1 MRITQ
6 TEAPQSLRGAPDA
19 TQQIS
24 SVLLPRQSK
33 EPRESPIKVFI
44 VSDVRLHRDGLSSLL
59 QGCPSIQVLGGDT
72 RRGALVSLRTAV
84 ADVALLDAPQPAD
97 CCLALRQ
104 VRPQLRMLVLG
115 SPGIASEGLSC
126 AAAHIDGYIRIDATV
141 AQVLC
146 AIGAIVH
153 GESLCSP
160 EATASLYHGSR
171 TDRLPHTMPLT
182 ARELQVAD
190 LLNLG
195 LPTKQIARYLG
206 VRPCTAKNHVRNI
219 LQKLDVHCRGQA
231 AAKLRRLMDGLL
243 GGWRS

>member
-6 TEAPQSLRGAPDA
+6 TGAPRSLRGEPDA
-19 TQQIS
+19 TQQLS
-24 SVLLPRQSK
+24 SVVLPRQLK
-33 EPRESPIKVFI
+33 EPRESPVKVFI

-59 QGCPSIQVLGGDT
+59 QGYPSIQVLGGDT
-72 RRGALVSLRTAV
+72 PRGALVALRTAV

-104 VRPQLRMLVLG
+104 VQPQLRMLVLG
-115 SPGIASEGLSC
+115 IPEVASEGLSC
-126 AAAHIDGYIRIDATV
+126 AAARIDGYIRIDATV
-141 AQVLC
+141 GEVLS
-146 AIGAIVH
+146 AIEAIIR
-153 GESLCSP
+153 GDPCST
-160 EATASLYHGSR
+160 EATAPLYHCNR
-171 TDRLPHTMPLT
+171 TDRPPHPMPLT

-219 LQKLDVHCRGQA
+219 LQKLDVHCRGQVS
-231 AAKLRRLMDGLL
+231 AKLHRLMDGLL
-243 GGWRS
+243 GGWRA